1 MGKYEPYPEEFKRE
15 LVKRYLQ
22 SGLNRYQ
29 FCHLPDVTVSEISIR
44 RWLRELE
51 AKATGG
57 GEPAVDDG
65 SPGELNIA
73 CYTIGA
79 TGGAQPVPGAGWQER
94 GPSLAEMVAFHA
106 DVQECMMAAAP
117 ANARSSPRPH
127 PSGSSPGALPV
138 TASSPPRWWT
148 SSSTDCR

>member
-1 MGKYEPYPEEFKRE
+1 MGKCEPYPEEFKRD

-51 AKATGG
+51 AEASEG
-57 GEPAVDDG
+57 G
-65 SPGELNIA
+65 SPGDLNIA
-73 CYTIGA
+73 CYTIGPA
-79 TGGAQPVPGAGWQER
+79 GGTQAVPAARRQER

-106 DVQECMMAAAP
+106 DVQGERKTRVIDNEAKPHLLEKREGECQCF
-117 ANARSSPRPH
+117 H
-127 PSGSSPGALPV
+127 
-138 TASSPPRWWT
+138 
-148 SSSTDCR
+148 

>member
-1 MGKYEPYPEEFKRE
+1 MGKCEPYPEEFKRD

-51 AKATGG
+51 AEATGG

-106 DVQECMMAAAP
+106 DVQECCTRLYRLACTQEGAALV
-117 ANARSSPRPH
+117 ARMLE
-127 PSGSSPGALPV
+127 AL
-138 TASSPPRWWT
+138 
-148 SSSTDCR
+148 